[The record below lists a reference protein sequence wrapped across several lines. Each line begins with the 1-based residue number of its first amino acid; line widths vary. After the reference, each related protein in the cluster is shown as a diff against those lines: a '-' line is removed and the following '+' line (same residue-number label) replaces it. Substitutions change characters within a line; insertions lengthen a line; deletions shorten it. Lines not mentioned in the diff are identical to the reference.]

1 MTKHYINA
9 KVGGDS
15 YPIVVG
21 YGAVEELEGFLES
34 AAKPVALVVD
44 SCFKDNQFSG
54 SILQGILRAYPTTF
68 VEGGIDSKGIN
79 SAMDIIDWLFSLKF
93 PRDGIIVA
101 IGGGVIGDLGAFVA
115 SVFMRGVSLVHVP
128 TTTTSMIDSS
138 IGGKTGINHQGQV
151 NLVGTYYN
159 PAATFMDLRFV
170 ETLER
175 RDYAAGLCESL
186 KMALT
191 SDSQMSARLLDSADL
206 ILKRE
211 KSSVLEVVRWSVMTK
226 LAHVAE
232 DVREKS
238 LRLLLNYGHTFGQS
252 IESFYGLSHEALRHG
267 EAVALGMVAAARL
280 ADLLDLKSPDGQKA
294 LEAYTISLLDA
305 FGLPSSLHDLS
316 VDGLPHLSTLLEG
329 LVNDKKRI
337 SSGNRFVLLD
347 RIGVARV
354 RQIDDFDLIRS
365 AYAALL

>member
-1 MTKHYINA
+1 MNKHYINA

-21 YGAVEELEGFLES
+21 YGAVEELGAFLEA

-44 SCFKDNQFSG
+44 TCFKDNQAFG
-54 SILQGILRAYPTTF
+54 SILKDILRTYPSTF

-79 SAMDIIDWLFSLKF
+79 SAMEIIDWLFSMKF
-93 PRDGIIVA
+93 PRDGMLVS

-115 SVFMRGVSLVHVP
+115 SIFMRGISLVHVP

-138 IGGKTGINHQGQV
+138 IGGKTGVNHQGQV

-159 PAATFMDLRFV
+159 PVATFMDLQFV
-170 ETLER
+170 DTLEP

-191 SDSQMSARLLDSADL
+191 SDLHMSDHLLRSAES
-206 ILKRE
+206 ILKRQ

-232 DVREKS
+232 DVRERS

-280 ADLLDLKSPDGQKA
+280 ADLLDPTSADEQKG
-294 LEAYTISLLDA
+294 LEAYTISLLEA
-305 FGLPSSLHDLS
+305 FDLPSSLHDLS
-316 VDGLPHLSTLLEG
+316 VDSLPEISTLLDG

-347 RIGVARV
+347 RIGAARV
-354 RQIDDFDLIRS
+354 RQIEDTLLIQS
-365 AYAALL
+365 AYSALF

>member
-9 KVGGDS
+9 RVGSDS

-21 YGAVEELEGFLES
+21 CGAVEELEVFLEG
-34 AAKPVALVVD
+34 ADKPVVLVVD
-44 SCFKDNQFSG
+44 KYFRDDQVSG
-54 SILQGILRAYPTTF
+54 SILESILGTYPATF
-68 VEGGIDSKGIN
+68 LDGGIDSKGID
-79 SAMDIIDWLFSLKF
+79 SAMHIIDWLFSMNF
-93 PRDGIIVA
+93 PRDGILVA

-138 IGGKTGINHQGQV
+138 IGGKTGVNHLGQV
-151 NLVGTYYN
+151 NLMGTYYN
-159 PAATFMDLRFV
+159 PVATFMDLGFID
-170 ETLER
+170 TLED
-175 RDYAAGLCESL
+175 RDYAAGLCESV

-191 SDSQMSARLLDSADL
+191 SDARMSNRLLGLADSL
-206 ILKRE
+206 LKRE
-211 KSSVLEVVRWSVMTK
+211 KSSVLEIVRWSVTTK

-232 DVREKS
+232 DFREKS

-280 ADLLDLKSPDGQKA
+280 ADLLASTPADDRRG
-294 LEAYTISLLDA
+294 LESFTISLLDA
-305 FGLPSSLHDLS
+305 FGLPSSLHHLS
-316 VDGLPHLSTLLEG
+316 AGTLPGLSTLVEG
-329 LVNDKKRI
+329 LVHDKKRV

-347 RIGVARV
+347 RVGSARV
-354 RQIDDFDLIRS
+354 QQIDDLMLLRA
-365 AYAALL
+365 AYSALL

>member
-1 MTKHYINA
+1 MTKHYIDA
-9 KVGGDS
+9 RVGDDS

-21 YGAVEELEGFLES
+21 YGAVEELEAFLEG

-44 SCFKDNQFSG
+44 IYFEDDQVSG
-54 SILQGILRAYPTTF
+54 SVLRDILRTYPSAF

-79 SAMDIIDWLFSLKF
+79 SAMDIVDWLFRMKF

-115 SVFMRGVSLVHVP
+115 SIFMRGVSLVHVP

-138 IGGKTGINHQGQV
+138 IGGKTGVNHLGQV
-151 NLVGTYYN
+151 NLIGTYYN
-159 PAATFMDLRFV
+159 PIATFMDLRFV
-170 ETLER
+170 DTLDQ

-191 SDSQMSARLLDSADL
+191 SDAQMSDRLLSSADS
-206 ILKRE
+206 ILKR
-211 KSSVLEVVRWSVMTK
+211 KKDYVLEVIRWSVATK
-226 LAHVAE
+226 LAHVVE

-280 ADLLDLKSPDGQKA
+280 ADLLELKSANCQKG
-294 LEAYTISLLDA
+294 LEAYTISLLDS

-316 VDGLPHLSTLLEG
+316 VDKLPEMSTLLEG

-347 RIGVARV
+347 RVGSARV
-354 RQIDDFDLIRS
+354 HQVDELVLIQS
-365 AYAALL
+365 AYAALF